1 MTSPSLDAATYHF
14 ENVVRCRKITIDRDD
29 PPRPITKD
37 VLSNCFQ
44 KFIGEYDQEVPQY
57 SANKLHGIRMSD
69 LARDGYFP
77 QPRVKKVTIH
87 SISIHDFLPGVFPTV
102 TVDIQCRTGT
112 YVRSL
117 CRDVASSLNTHGV
130 VTSLIRTE
138 CNGVCIAD
146 SQSMYDSLTEYT
158 LIRSEDVKTNKYSLV
173 DGLFLMRHLP
183 LCILHDVDGIF
194 HSKINQSDN

>member
-1 MTSPSLDAATYHF
+1 MTSPSLDAATYPF
-14 ENVVRCRKITIDRDD
+14 EKAIKCRKISIDRDD
-29 PPRPITKD
+29 PPLPITKD
-37 VLSNCFQ
+37 ILSSSFQ
-44 KFIGEYDQEVPQY
+44 NFVGVYDQEVPQY
-57 SANKLHGIRMSD
+57 SANKLHGTRMSD

-77 QPRVKKVTIH
+77 QLRVKKVTIN

-117 CRDVASSLNTHGV
+117 CRDVAKSLNTHGV

-146 SQSMYDSLTEYT
+146 SQSMYD
-158 LIRSEDVKTNKYSLV
+158 
-173 DGLFLMRHLP
+173 
-183 LCILHDVDGIF
+183 
-194 HSKINQSDN
+194 